1 MILMTVEAIEI
12 PNFSASSLS
21 LNVKMG
27 RIQTSLFHQINFR

>member
-12 PNFSASSLS
+12 ASLSASSLS

-27 RIQTSLFHQINFR
+27 CIQTSLFN